1 MFQGLAQMA
10 KLLSNPQEIQNQAQ
24 QMKSRLADMRLPG
37 DAAEGRVQVE
47 ASGDHRILS
56 ISIDEQLL
64 QEGPEIVQGHVLSAC
79 NAALERARSAAA
91 QELSQLTSGLG
102 LPGLDKF
109 LG

>member
-10 KLLSNPQEIQNQAQ
+10 RLLSNPQELKDQAQ
-24 QMKSRLADMRLPG
+24 DMKSRLAEMRLQG
-37 DAAEGRVQVE
+37 EAAEGRVQVE

-56 ISIDEQLL
+56 VRIDDALMNADREIM
-64 QEGPEIVQGHVLSAC
+64 EGHILSAC
-79 NAALERARSAAA
+79 NSALEKAREATAR
-91 QELSQLTSGLG
+91 ELSQLTSGLG